1 MGGLWH
7 LTHWRWERCL
17 LAVGPHFNTFCCYH
31 PLAVGTLLTFGLN
44 MLPSCPLA
52 VGICLL
58 FAAFSWMFT
67 QWCPQWLYITH
78 WRWESVRCSPIA
90 SLICTAIFTPGG
102 GNKNLN
108 AACSIT
114 CTMIIYYP
122 LAVGICALFA
132 DSQSN
137 LHSYIYPWRGEWK
150 SECCLQHHLHNFY
163 WGIWWLSIHKC
174 DFILIGSGW
183 CCMNNFWQSGDRV
196 PIFTHWRGEFYRV
209 MESTIHK
216 MVHLK

>member
-78 WRWESVRCSPIA
+78 W
-90 SLICTAIFTPGG
+90 
-102 GNKNLN
+102 
-108 AACSIT
+108 
-114 CTMIIYYP
+114 
-122 LAVGICALFA
+122 
-132 DSQSN
+132 
-137 LHSYIYPWRGEWK
+137 
-150 SECCLQHHLHNFY
+150 QHHLHNFY

-216 MVHLK
+216 MVHLKRIHK

>member
-90 SLICTAIFTPGG
+90 SLICPAIFTPGG

-114 CTMIIYYP
+114 CTIFIEVYDGYLFINVTLYL
-122 LAVGICALFA
+122 LAAAGAAWTTFGNQVIECQYLPIGVG
-132 DSQSN
+132 
-137 LHSYIYPWRGEWK
+137 
-150 SECCLQHHLHNFY
+150 NFT
-163 WGIWWLSIHKC
+163 G
-174 DFILIGSGW
+174 
-183 CCMNNFWQSGDRV
+183 
-196 PIFTHWRGEFYRV
+196 
-209 MESTIHK
+209 
-216 MVHLK
+216 

>member
-52 VGICLL
+52 VEICLL

-114 CTMIIYYP
+114 CTI
-122 LAVGICALFA
+122 LF
-132 DSQSN
+132 
-137 LHSYIYPWRGEWK
+137 
-150 SECCLQHHLHNFY
+150 

-196 PIFTHWRGEFYRV
+196 PIFTHWHGEFYRV